1 MPETRKTLIAV
12 ATYNEIE
19 NLPRLVDEII
29 GAVPHADLLVI
40 DDNSPD
46 GTGTWCDE
54 KCAADPRVHC
64 LHRAGK
70 LGLGTAIVAGMKYA
84 IEHGYELL
92 VNLDADFSHDPAAI
106 PKLLAAM
113 DAFGGPTADV
123 AIGSRYIAGG
133 RIEGWPLRRHV
144 MSRAVN
150 RYSRLLLQLPVK
162 DCSGSFR
169 CYRVARL
176 TELDLDRI
184 ISRGYSFF
192 EEILWRLARRDCRMV
207 EVPITFVERKRG
219 LSKINTREAIS
230 AMGTITKL
238 GFRRQFRSGTLTPP
252 SPKGRGV

>member
-29 GAVPHADLLVI
+29 RAVPHADLLVI

-46 GTGTWCDE
+46 GTGAWCDE
-54 KCAADPRVHC
+54 KRAADPRIHC
-64 LHRAGK
+64 LHRTGK

-84 IEHGYELL
+84 IEHGYELF
-92 VNLDADFSHDPAAI
+92 VNLDADFSHDPFAI

-113 DAFGGPTADV
+113 DTSDRPPADV

-144 MSRAVN
+144 MSRVVN
-150 RYSRLLLQLPVK
+150 RYSRLLLRLPVK

-176 TELDLDRI
+176 AELDLDGI
-184 ISRGYSFF
+184 TSRGYSFF
-192 EEILWRLARRDCRMV
+192 EEILWRLARRGCRMV

-219 LSKINTREAIS
+219 RSKINFREAIS
-230 AMGTITKL
+230 AIGTITKL
-238 GFRRQFRSGTLTPP
+238 GLRREFPGGTP
-252 SPKGRGV
+252 

>member
-29 GAVPHADLLVI
+29 GTVPHADLLVI

-46 GTGTWCDE
+46 GTGAWCDE
-54 KCAADPRVHC
+54 KRAADPRIHC
-64 LHRAGK
+64 LHRTGK

-106 PKLLAAM
+106 PKLLAEM
-113 DAFGGPTADV
+113 DTPDGPADV

-133 RIEGWPLRRHV
+133 RIEGWPWRRHV

-150 RYSRLLLQLPVK
+150 RYSRLMLQLPVS

-176 TELDLDRI
+176 AEMDLDRI

-192 EEILWRLARRDCRMV
+192 EEILWRLARRGCRMV
-207 EVPITFVERKRG
+207 EVPITFAERKHGR
-219 LSKINTREAIS
+219 SKINFREAIS
-230 AMGTITKL
+230 AIGTITKL
-238 GFRRQFRSGTLTPP
+238 GFRRR
-252 SPKGRGV
+252 

>member
-19 NLPRLVDEII
+19 NLPRLVDEIVR
-29 GAVPHADLLVI
+29 AVPNAHLLVI

-46 GTGTWCDE
+46 GSGAWCDE
-54 KCAADPRVHC
+54 KQAADSRVHC

-113 DAFGGPTADV
+113 DTSDGPPVDV

-150 RYSRLLLQLPVK
+150 RYSRLMLRLPVK

-169 CYRVARL
+169 CYRVTRL
-176 TELDLDRI
+176 AELDLDHI
-184 ISRGYSFF
+184 TSRGYSFF
-192 EEILWRLARRDCRMV
+192 EEILWRLARRGGRMV

-219 LSKINTREAIS
+219 LSKINFREAIS
-230 AMGTITKL
+230 AIGTITKL
-238 GFRRQFRSGTLTPP
+238 GFRRQ
-252 SPKGRGV
+252 